1 MLLLYLR
8 EIRVN
13 VNVMKI
19 RVPGPKRSSDGI
31 KRTKSARPKGVMYL
45 AKVNGV
51 LLAAGMPHRI
61 LCPAMNPET

>member
-31 KRTKSARPKGVMYL
+31 ERTKYARPKGVMYL

-51 LLAAGMPHRI
+51 LLAGRDARTGFYAPQ
-61 LCPAMNPET
+61 

>member
-1 MLLLYLR
+1 MLLLCLR
-8 EIRVN
+8 EIK

-19 RVPGPKRSSDGI
+19 RVPGPRG
-31 KRTKSARPKGVMYL
+31 RVTALKGQNKLGLKVFG
-45 AKVNGV
+45 KVNGV